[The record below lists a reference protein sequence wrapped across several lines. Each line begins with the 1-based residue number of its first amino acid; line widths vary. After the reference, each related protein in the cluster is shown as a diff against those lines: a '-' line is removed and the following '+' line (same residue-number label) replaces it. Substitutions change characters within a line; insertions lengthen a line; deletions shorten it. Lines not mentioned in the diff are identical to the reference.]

1 MSARYTNLSADS
13 HLAPLWYPADL
24 YTSRL
29 PEKFQE
35 AAPRVVET
43 EKGTMWGWEG
53 ELHGEAADGND
64 WEKHAKNTFR
74 ASREPDAPVY
84 KIPHG
89 KLASDASVMLEHMDM
104 DGTYAGVYYGNTR
117 KPTYKDPELEK
128 ACYAALNDWAVET
141 SSVARDRII
150 ILPSLPV
157 SFAADC
163 AAEVYRLAKKGAK
176 AVELVLFDVEQPVLE
191 EVWDPVWAAA
201 AETGLVICSH
211 VGDAKGVPY
220 PEFRRGARLAH
231 YPMAPMSIAPH
242 LPKLIFSG
250 VFERYPTLQ
259 YSFAECRIGWL
270 PFFIQWMDR
279 TAQQR
284 GATMTD
290 TKLSLLPSEYI
301 KRQVTFTF
309 EEDFVGGLML
319 REPRYYIQDSAVWG
333 SDYPHEQGTWPFSE
347 KILDEIFAGADP
359 QLRQTIVWDRTAKAF
374 NIEGPKDATNA
385 SGRVEQA
392 AA

>member
-1 MSARYTNLSADS
+1 
-13 HLAPLWYPADL
+13 
-24 YTSRL
+24 
-29 PEKFQE
+29 
-35 AAPRVVET
+35 
-43 EKGTMWGWEG
+43 
-53 ELHGEAADGND
+53 
-64 WEKHAKNTFR
+64 
-74 ASREPDAPVY
+74 
-84 KIPHG
+84 
-89 KLASDASVMLEHMDM
+89 MLEHMDM

-128 ACYAALNDWAVET
+128 LCYAALNDWAVET
-141 SSVARDRII
+141 SSIAPDRLI
-150 ILPSLPV
+150 ILPSLPT
-157 SFAADC
+157 SFPEACAD
-163 AAEVYRLAKKGAK
+163 EVYRIARKGAK
-176 AVELVLFDVEQPVLE
+176 AVEFVLFDVAEPVLE
-191 EVWDPVWAAA
+191 EVWEPVWAAA
-201 AETGLVICSH
+201 EETGLVICSH

-250 VFERYPTLQ
+250 VFERHPKLQ

-284 GATMTD
+284 YMMTD

-301 KRQVTFTF
+301 KRQITFTF

-319 REPRYYIQDSAVWG
+319 RDPRYYIQDSAVWG

-347 KILDEIFAGADP
+347 KVLDQIFEGADP
-359 QLRQTIVWDRTAKAF
+359 KLRQTIVWDRTAKAF
-374 NIEGPKDATNA
+374 NITGPEQSSKEPA
-385 SGRVEQA
+385 RVEPA
-392 AA
+392 VA